1 MWAVRKTAWSSCPG
15 DIGLKAEMAEKGGD
29 YALMLELLGFL
40 GVYRIT
46 LRDALR
52 DKEDKS
58 RLEVAGGLGGA
69 CLWASTE
76 WQDGPVPQQ
85 LENKR

>member
-1 MWAVRKTAWSSCPG
+1 M
-15 DIGLKAEMAEKGGD
+15 
-29 YALMLELLGFL
+29 MLELLGIL
-40 GVYRIT
+40 DGYRVT
-46 LRDALR
+46 LSDALR
-52 DKEDKS
+52 NKEEKS

-85 LENKR
+85 LENKW

>member
-1 MWAVRKTAWSSCPG
+1 
-15 DIGLKAEMAEKGGD
+15 
-29 YALMLELLGFL
+29 MLELLGIL
-40 GVYRIT
+40 DGYRVT
-46 LRDALR
+46 LNDALR
-52 DKEDKS
+52 NKEEKS

-85 LENKR
+85 LENKW

>member
-1 MWAVRKTAWSSCPG
+1 
-15 DIGLKAEMAEKGGD
+15 MAEKGGD
-29 YALMLELLGFL
+29 YGLMLELLGFL
-40 GVYRIT
+40 GGYRIT

-52 DKEDKS
+52 DKEEKS

>member
-1 MWAVRKTAWSSCPG
+1 
-15 DIGLKAEMAEKGGD
+15 MAEEGGD
-29 YALMLELLGFL
+29 CGLMLELLGFL
-40 GVYRIT
+40 GGYLIT

-52 DKEDKS
+52 DKEAKS

-76 WQDGPVPQQ
+76 WQDGPIPHK
-85 LENKR
+85 LENKW